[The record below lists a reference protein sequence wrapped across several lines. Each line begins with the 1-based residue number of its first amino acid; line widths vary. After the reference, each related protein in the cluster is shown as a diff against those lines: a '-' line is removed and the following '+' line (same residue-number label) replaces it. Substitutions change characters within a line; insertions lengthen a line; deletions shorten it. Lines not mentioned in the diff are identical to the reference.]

1 MTKFGNPLAAMRLR
15 FVEDIHLVDRIEDW
29 SEVRSPGRARRRR
42 KRGYPQRI
50 IVREVPKPDVYS
62 TSAGIFIGHPETIR
76 EFKRQLE
83 EQTRRLP

>member
-1 MTKFGNPLAAMRLR
+1 MTKFGNPLVAMRLR
-15 FVEDIHLVDRIEDW
+15 FVEDINLVDRIEDW
-29 SEVRSPGRARRRR
+29 SKVRSPGRARRRR

-50 IVREVPKPDVYS
+50 IVREVPRPSLYA
-62 TSAGIFIGHPETIR
+62 TREGTYIGHPETIR